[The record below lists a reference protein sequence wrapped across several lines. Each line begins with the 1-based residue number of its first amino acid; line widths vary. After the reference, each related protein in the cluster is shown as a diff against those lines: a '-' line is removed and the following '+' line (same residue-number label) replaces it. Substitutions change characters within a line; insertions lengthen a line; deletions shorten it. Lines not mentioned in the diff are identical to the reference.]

1 MLDQTFNSLADF
13 FGAIG
18 RGFML
23 PGDLL
28 LSAFAWLAPKTVEIL
43 TFGTGKTIVTF
54 VLALVGWTIV
64 LITGLI
70 LSRLCRR
77 IAWQIA
83 AIFRTI
89 VWRTRML
96 LGELKTKMLW
106 KWREFFPHKSTESES
121 VSQDELDELDIAL
134 MVSLSQ
140 CRSGMATTAP
150 GLAKKYK
157 LQQEQIQQRLD
168 RLKDNHMLRSAISP
182 NDGYEKH
189 RLTDSGLAYLAMC
202 ERQASAR
209 VNLTSASV
217 SG

>member
-1 MLDQTFNSLADF
+1 MLDQTFTSLADF
-13 FGAIG
+13 FGAVG

-43 TFGTGKTIVTF
+43 TFGTGKMVVTF

-70 LSRLCRR
+70 LSRLCRG

-83 AIFRTI
+83 SIFRTL
-89 VWRTRML
+89 VWRAKMFVGT
-96 LGELKTKMLW
+96 LKTKMLW
-106 KWREFFPHKSTESES
+106 KWRQFFPHKEAQAHS
-121 VSQDELDELDIAL
+121 VSQDEIDELDIAV
-134 MVSLSQ
+134 MVSLSR
-140 CRSGMATTAP
+140 CGSGMATTAS
-150 GLAKKYK
+150 GLAKQYK
-157 LQQEQIQQRLD
+157 LKQAEIQQRLD
-168 RLKDNHMLRSAISP
+168 RLKENHMLRSAISP
-182 NDGYEKH
+182 NDGHEKY